1 MAFQF
6 ELPYNSSV
14 LNSWMNTPLLLAG
27 IEGAVVPEEEEEE
40 PKNESVGTNTDT
52 TDENTDAAD
61 LTSSTLTPGADSSIS
76 TNPFTASTISTAE
89 SDENTITV
97 VDDDDDA
104 DITQKDNST
113 GKGFFGFFL

>member
-27 IEGAVVPEEEEEE
+27 IEGALMPEEEQ

-52 TDENTDAAD
+52 TDTDTAD

-89 SDENTITV
+89 SDSNTLTF
-97 VDDDDDA
+97 DDA
-104 DITQKDNST
+104 DATHSDNSR
-113 GKGFFGFFL
+113 GKGSLLVFIHSKI

>member
-27 IEGAVVPEEEEEE
+27 IEGALMPEEEQ

-52 TDENTDAAD
+52 TDDANTDTAD

-76 TNPFTASTISTAE
+76 TNPFTVSTISTAE
-89 SDENTITV
+89 SDSNTLTY
-97 VDDDDDA
+97 DDA
-104 DITQKDNST
+104 DATHSDNST
-113 GKGFFGFFL
+113 GKGSLLVFIYSKI